1 MPRQPTH
8 RPSVIV
14 EPKKSMI
21 ASAHYMSSSAPNRS
35 YRRPEPVQDQC
46 WYYRDTIGELRYA
59 ATWFSNA
66 LSRAILKPAK
76 YDPDGTLRPIE
87 DGPAYETMKTILGGH
102 GAQSPMMK
110 AMGEHYFVVGEWYI
124 VGRAAQDFDDTDE
137 DEVWEVVS
145 STEMKKKGDKWWIDY
160 GNGDKIDL
168 TDSDAVIR
176 VINPHPRRKTMPDSP
191 VRAVLSS
198 LAEIESL
205 SLHVQSQVKSRLAFG
220 GVLFMSNETTFATP
234 NNDNDSTDINE
245 GSDPFMMAL
254 ARAMA
259 AGLANPGS
267 PESFMP
273 IIARVPGSEVEAQK
287 LMTFWTE
294 LDAET
299 QGMRDAAIRRTALG
313 LDLPPEVLLG
323 TADVNHWGAW
333 QIEEST
339 IKAHIEP
346 ALEVIA
352 SAMTVILRRATG
364 DPDLVTI
371 FDTSALRLR
380 PNRSKEALELYD
392 RGQIDA
398 EALRR
403 ETGFNEADEPDDDER
418 AQWLLRKV
426 ASGSATPEM
435 VAGAL
440 AMLGVPITVAPS
452 GEMREA
458 QPDPSLEDHPKREL
472 PKRDEEG
479 DAERASLAATC
490 DVLVY
495 RALERSGNRLKNL
508 TTSRPEGVASEEM
521 HLYVKATPINVNRCL
536 VDAWSPLARL
546 LAHTSYD
553 PDRIEK
559 ALDAYTR
566 GLLAGQQRHEREAM
580 MRFIDAALEAV
591 PA

>member
-1 MPRQPTH
+1 MPRQPTTV
-8 RPSVIV
+8 RTIV
-14 EPKKSMI
+14 EPKRAMVASASYMI
-21 ASAHYMSSSAPNRS
+21 AGAASRN
-35 YRRPEPVQDQC
+35 YRRAESWQERC

-59 ATWFSNA
+59 SNWFANA

-76 YDPDGTLRPIE
+76 YEADGTLVPIE
-87 DGPAYETMKTILGGH
+87 SGPAFDILQEILGGT

-110 AMGEHYFVVGEWYI
+110 AMGSHYFIVGEWYI
-124 VGRAAQDFDDTDE
+124 VGRAAQDFDDTD
-137 DEVWEVVS
+137 DDRVWEVVS
-145 STEMKKKGDKWWIDY
+145 SSELKKKGTNWWIDL
-160 GNGDKIDL
+160 GGGEKIEL
-168 TDSDAVIR
+168 TDDDDIIR
-176 VINPHPRRKTMPDSP
+176 MINPHPRNRSMPDSP

-205 SLHVQSQVKSRLAFG
+205 TLHVQSQVQSRLAGG
-220 GVLFMSNETTFATP
+220 GVFFISNETTFATP
-234 NNDNDSTDINE
+234 NEDNDGATMAD
-245 GSDPFMMAL
+245 GADPFMVAL
-254 ARAMA
+254 ARTMA
-259 AGLANPGS
+259 AARANPGA
-267 PESFMP
+267 PEGFMP
-273 IIARVPGSEVEAQK
+273 IIARVPGDQVDKQNWV
-287 LMTFWTE
+287 TFWSE

-323 TADVNHWGAW
+323 TADVNHWGSW

-352 SAMTVILRRATG
+352 SAMTVVLRVAAD
-364 DPDLVTI
+364 DPDIVTI

-403 ETGFNEADEPDDDER
+403 ETGFNEADEPDDDEK
-418 AQWLLRKV
+418 ADWLLRKV

-435 VAGAL
+435 VAQAL
-440 AMLGVPITVAPS
+440 TILGVPMTAAPS
-452 GEMREA
+452 DVMREER
-458 QPDPSLEDHPKREL
+458 PDPTLEDHPVRDL
-472 PKRDEEG
+472 PPERVPA
-479 DAERASLAATC
+479 DAERASLEATC

-508 TTSRPEGVASEEM
+508 TTSRPEGVVAEEM
-521 HLYVKATPINVNRCL
+521 HLYVKATPINVNHCMK
-536 VDAWSPLARL
+536 DAWAPLPRL
-546 LAHTSYD
+546 LAHTTYS
-553 PDRIEK
+553 PEKIER
-559 ALDAYTR
+559 ALDSYTR
-566 GLLAGQQRHEREAM
+566 GLLSGQQRHEREAM